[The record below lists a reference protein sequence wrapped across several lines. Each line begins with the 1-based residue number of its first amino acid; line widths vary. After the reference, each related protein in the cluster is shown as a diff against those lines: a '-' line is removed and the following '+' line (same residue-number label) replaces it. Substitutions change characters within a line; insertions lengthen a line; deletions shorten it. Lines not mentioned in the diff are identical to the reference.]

1 MRKLCL
7 ALSLVFLVTSCTIN
21 FNIDTDYASQNG
33 GGGVIE
39 EEVSTT
45 ATTTPTSNVQ
55 TEVTPL

>member
-1 MRKLCL
+1 M
-7 ALSLVFLVTSCTIN
+7 TSCTIN